1 MPDRSLTENVVVV
14 GAVVVVVIAVVVECG
29 FASAP
34 NASAITDATTSKPPL
49 TFMIPFIFDYPF
61 SRAPVAATVLSLR
74 LLNLCPSE

>member
-14 GAVVVVVIAVVVECG
+14 GAVVVVVIAAVVECG

-34 NASAITDATTSKPPL
+34 NASAIADATSKPPL

-74 LLNLCPSE
+74 LLNPCPSE